1 MYGYTQYRVCV
12 YLKICLMLSFFP
24 RLDVI
29 ELSFC
34 CNGVAL
40 FHKDF
45 DLITKFTSFKQKQQK
60 AMRLVLHSWKT
71 RSPLGESG
79 VNLSKFEQT
88 IKQKFTF

>member
-1 MYGYTQYRVCV
+1 MYGYTQYRVCVCVCV

-45 DLITKFTSFKQKQQK
+45 DLIIKFTIF
-60 AMRLVLHSWKT
+60 
-71 RSPLGESG
+71 
-79 VNLSKFEQT
+79 
-88 IKQKFTF
+88 